1 MQYKVST
8 YKNIGELERALNIM
22 IESGYKPLFVNRG
35 VGGSITVIYEK
46 V

>member
-8 YKNIGELERALNIM
+8 YRTGGELERALNAM
-22 IESGYKPLFVNRG
+22 KKEGYNPAFITRG
-35 VGGSITVIYEK
+35 VEGSITVIYEK